1 MYEFHLVDI
10 SKFTA
15 FCDMT
20 TDQGGW
26 LVFQRRQDGSIVFF
40 RNYSQYTNG
49 FGDVSKEHWLGLELL
64 HQLSTK
70 YTVKLRVDLED
81 WEGNKAYA
89 TYSEFSVGDAASGY
103 RLSVSGYSGTA
114 GDSMITRH
122 NGMKF
127 ATYDRDQDVADS
139 ENCAVTHAGAW
150 WYRACHHSNL
160 NGLYKHGRVPSTGYA
175 YTVDWYTWKGYYYS
189 LKRTEMKIKLVD

>member
-1 MYEFHLVDI
+1 
-10 SKFTA
+10 
-15 FCDMT
+15 MT

-26 LVFQRRQDGSIVFF
+26 LVFQRRQDGSIDFY

-89 TYSEFSVGDAASGY
+89 TYSKFSVGDAASGY
-103 RLSVSGYSGTA
+103 RLSVAGYAGTA
-114 GDSMITRH
+114 G
-122 NGMKF
+122 NGLEYQNAMKF
-127 ATYDRDQDVADS
+127 TTYDKDQDS
-139 ENCAVTHAGAW
+139 SSGSSCAVDYSGAW
-150 WYRACHHSNL
+150 WYNECHHSNL
-160 NGLYKHGRVPSTGYA
+160 NGLYRRGQVTTNA
-175 YTVDWYTWKGYYYS
+175 NTVNWYPWKGQYYS
-189 LKRTEMKIKLVD
+189 IKRTEMKIKLVD